1 MMKKIVIASALLMI
15 SASAH
20 AGTYSY
26 QGITVHMQ
34 DGCQSASCVSV
45 SAPGYGYYHGG
56 HQAKAGKVHKDTT
69 RFVSTAK
76 NEDPAPAAA
85 IEAAPAKTAPE
96 AATPTAPADATP
108 AK

>member
-1 MMKKIVIASALLMI
+1 MMKKIVIASALLMM

-34 DGCQSASCVSV
+34 NGCQSTSCVSV
-45 SAPGYGYYHGG
+45 SAPGYGYYHSGR
-56 HQAKAGKVHKDTT
+56 QAKAGKVHKDTT
-69 RFVSTAK
+69 RFVSAAK
-76 NEDPAPAAA
+76 NEDPAPAA
-85 IEAAPAKTAPE
+85 IEAAPKAVPG